1 MSRSHPADL
10 AAPMAGNQ
18 SRKIRIALYAA
29 TAFFYWVSLYLYMPT
44 LPIYVQ
50 TKTDSLALVGAIL
63 SMYGLWQAIIRLP
76 LGIWVDWMGRRSP
89 FIILGLAL
97 AGLGAWLMGTADGPF
112 GVFVGRSMT
121 RIAAAAWVPLVVAF
135 SSLFPADE
143 SVRATAILTIVN
155 TSGRLLAT
163 SSTGVLNAW
172 GGFSLAFFLASGI
185 AGVAILFVLLTH
197 EKVLPQWQPSW
208 KSITR
213 VITRRDVLLPSL
225 LAAVSQYANWATT
238 FGFTPILAKQLGGS
252 DVTQSML
259 VTFNLLVLI
268 ATNLIAAKLM
278 QWFGVRSLIQ
288 LGFLLIVMGVGLT
301 AAATSL
307 PMLFAAQFF
316 IGMSQGINFPVLMGL
331 SIRFVT
337 DSERNIAMGLHQS
350 VYGIGSFSG
359 PWLSGILAQ
368 AIGLRSMLFVT
379 AFITLVPGMVGTSKL
394 EMKVSN

>member
-1 MSRSHPADL
+1 MSQSHPADL
-10 AAPMAGNQ
+10 FAPMAGNQ
-18 SRKIRIALYAA
+18 SRKITIALYAA
-29 TAFFYWVSLYLYMPT
+29 AAFFYWVSLYLYMPT
-44 LPIYVQ
+44 LPIYAQ

-97 AGLGAWLMGTADGPF
+97 AGLGAWLMGTADTPF
-112 GVFVGRSMT
+112 DMFVGRSIT
-121 RIAAAAWVPLVVAF
+121 GIAAAAWVPLVVAF

-143 SVRATAILTIVN
+143 SVRATAFLTFIN
-155 TSGRLLAT
+155 TIGRLLAT

-172 GGFSLAFFLASGI
+172 GGFSLAFLLASGT

-208 KSITR
+208 EGITR
-213 VITRRDVLLPSL
+213 VITRREVLLPSL
-225 LAAVSQYANWATT
+225 LASVSQYANWSTT

-259 VTFNLLVLI
+259 VTFNLLVLA
-268 ATNLIAAKLM
+268 ATNLFATKM
-278 QWFGVRSLIQ
+278 MNWFGARLLIRF
-288 LGFLLIVMGVGLT
+288 GFLLMAIGVGLT
-301 AAATSL
+301 TTATSL
-307 PMLFAAQFF
+307 PMLFAVQFL
-316 IGMSQGINFPVLMGL
+316 IGISQGINFPVLMGL
-331 SIRFVT
+331 SIRFVA

-368 AIGLRSMLFVT
+368 VIGLRSMLFVT
-379 AFITLVPGMVGTSKL
+379 AFITLVPGMVGASKL